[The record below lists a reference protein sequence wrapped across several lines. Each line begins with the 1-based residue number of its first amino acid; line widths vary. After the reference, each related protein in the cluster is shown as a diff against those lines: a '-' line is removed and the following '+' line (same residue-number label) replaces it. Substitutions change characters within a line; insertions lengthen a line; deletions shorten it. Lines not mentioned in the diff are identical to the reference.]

1 MIDHLGYILAV
12 VSLTLMIALGLASL
26 FLVIA
31 FVVHVVKR
39 LWGGKK

>member
-1 MIDHLGYILAV
+1 MTDHLGYILAV
-12 VSLTLMIALGLASL
+12 VSLTLMIALVLASL

-31 FVVHVVKR
+31 FVVYVVKR